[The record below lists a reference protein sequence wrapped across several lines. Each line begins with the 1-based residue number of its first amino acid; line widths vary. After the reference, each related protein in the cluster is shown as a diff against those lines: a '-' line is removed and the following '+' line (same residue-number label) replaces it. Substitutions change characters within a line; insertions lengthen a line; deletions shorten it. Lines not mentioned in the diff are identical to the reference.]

1 MNREEILSHVDHTL
15 LKPEATWPQIQTL
28 CDEAIANHTASVCI
42 NTCYVKQAVEYM
54 AGRIPVCC
62 VVGFPLGAMDT
73 ASKAFEAKTAIE
85 NGAAEVDMV
94 INIGRL
100 KNGEYDAV
108 REDIRA
114 VKQAVGDKVLK
125 VIIETCLLTE
135 AEKIRLCEIVSQ
147 SGADYI
153 KTSTG
158 FAGGG
163 ATRADVAL
171 LVIAGEPSQE
181 DLQWAQQLKEQNT
194 PFLVV
199 QTKGDLAAPAQLPA
213 DLAERAVAVSA
224 ATGDGIEALRAALTA
239 LVPEDF
245 GRQDLTRG
253 LCSAGDVV
261 LLVMPQDIQA
271 PKGRLILP
279 QVRTIRHLLDLKC
292 TVVSTTADGLDGA
305 LAALSAPPKLI
316 ITDSQCFPLVAAKK
330 PEKSLLTSF
339 SILMAADKGD
349 IDAFAQGAKAIG
361 TLNQDSRVLIAE
373 GCTHAP
379 LEEDI
384 GRVKIPNLLR
394 KRVGQGLQVDVVAG
408 NDFPHDLTGYDLV
421 IHCGGCMFNRAYVL
435 SRLTQA
441 QRQGVPM
448 TNYGVAIA
456 YLTGILEQVSW

>member
-1 MNREEILSHVDHTL
+1 MSGLQETPAAQRLHIALYGRRNAGKSSLINALTGQQVALVSPVAGTTADPVKKAMELHPIGPVLFIDTAGYDDEGELGQLRV
-15 LKPEATWPQIQTL
+15 EATRDTL
-28 CDEAIANHTASVCI
+28 A
-42 NTCYVKQAVEYM
+42 
-54 AGRIPVCC
+54 
-62 VVGFPLGAMDT
+62 
-73 ASKAFEAKTAIE
+73 
-85 NGAAEVDMV
+85 
-94 INIGRL
+94 
-100 KNGEYDAV
+100 
-108 REDIRA
+108 
-114 VKQAVGDKVLK
+114 
-125 VIIETCLLTE
+125 
-135 AEKIRLCEIVSQ
+135 
-147 SGADYI
+147 
-153 KTSTG
+153 
-158 FAGGG
+158 
-163 ATRADVAL
+163 RADVAL
-171 LVIAGEPSQE
+171 LVIAGEPSEE
-181 DLQWAQQLKEQNT
+181 DLQWAQQLQAQNT

-199 QTKGDLAAPAQLPA
+199 QTKGDLIPPAQLPNE
-213 DLAERAVAVSA
+213 LSERAVAVSA
-224 ATGDGIEALRAALTA
+224 ATGEGIEALRAALTA

-253 LCSAGDVV
+253 LCTAGDVV

-330 PEKSLLTSF
+330 PGESLLTSF

-361 TLNQDSRVLIAE
+361 TLTQDSQVLIAE

-435 SRLTQA
+435 SRLAQA
-441 QRQGVPM
+441 QGQGVPM

-456 YLTGILEQVSW
+456 YLTGILDQVSW

>member
-1 MNREEILSHVDHTL
+1 MSGLQETPAAQRLHIALYGRRNAGKSSLINALTGQQVALVSPVAGTTADPVKKAMELHPIGPVLFIDTAGYDDEGELGQLRV
-15 LKPEATWPQIQTL
+15 EATRDTL
-28 CDEAIANHTASVCI
+28 
-42 NTCYVKQAVEYM
+42 Q
-54 AGRIPVCC
+54 
-62 VVGFPLGAMDT
+62 
-73 ASKAFEAKTAIE
+73 
-85 NGAAEVDMV
+85 
-94 INIGRL
+94 
-100 KNGEYDAV
+100 
-108 REDIRA
+108 
-114 VKQAVGDKVLK
+114 
-125 VIIETCLLTE
+125 
-135 AEKIRLCEIVSQ
+135 
-147 SGADYI
+147 
-153 KTSTG
+153 
-158 FAGGG
+158 
-163 ATRADVAL
+163 RADVAL
-171 LVIAGEPSQE
+171 LVIAGEPTQE
-181 DLQWAQQLKEQNT
+181 DLGWAQQLKAQNT
-194 PFLVV
+194 PFVVV
-199 QTKGDLAAPAQLPA
+199 QTKGDLAAPAQLPK

-224 ATGDGIEALRAALTA
+224 ATGEGIEALRAALTA

-330 PEKSLLTSF
+330 PGESLLTSF

-361 TLNQDSRVLIAE
+361 TLTQHSRVLIAE

-384 GRVKIPNLLR
+384 GRVKIPRLLR
-394 KRVGQGLQVDVVAG
+394 RRVGQGLQVDVVAG

-435 SRLTQA
+435 FRLAQA

-456 YLTGILEQVSW
+456 YLTGILNQVSW

>member
-1 MNREEILSHVDHTL
+1 MSGLQETPAAQRLHIALYGRRNAGKSSLINALTGQQVALVSPVAGTTADPVKKAMELHPIGPVLFIDTAGYDDEGELGQLRV
-15 LKPEATWPQIQTL
+15 EATRDTL
-28 CDEAIANHTASVCI
+28 
-42 NTCYVKQAVEYM
+42 
-54 AGRIPVCC
+54 
-62 VVGFPLGAMDT
+62 
-73 ASKAFEAKTAIE
+73 
-85 NGAAEVDMV
+85 
-94 INIGRL
+94 
-100 KNGEYDAV
+100 
-108 REDIRA
+108 
-114 VKQAVGDKVLK
+114 
-125 VIIETCLLTE
+125 
-135 AEKIRLCEIVSQ
+135 
-147 SGADYI
+147 
-153 KTSTG
+153 
-158 FAGGG
+158 
-163 ATRADVAL
+163 TRADVAL
-171 LVIAGEPSQE
+171 LVIAGQPSQE
-181 DLQWAQQLKEQNT
+181 DLQWAQRLQDQNT

-199 QTKGDLAAPAQLPA
+199 QTKGDLAAPDQLPKE
-213 DLAERAVAVSA
+213 LSERAVAVSA
-224 ATGDGIEALRAALTA
+224 ATGEGIEALRAALTA

-261 LLVMPQDIQA
+261 LLAMPQDIQA

-292 TVVSTTADGLDGA
+292 TVVSTIADGLDGA

-330 PEKSLLTSF
+330 PEQSLLTSF

-349 IDAFAQGAKAIG
+349 IDAFAQGAQAIG
-361 TLNQDSRVLIAE
+361 TLTEHSRVLIAE

-408 NDFPHDLTGYDLV
+408 NDFPRDLTGYDLV

-435 SRLTQA
+435 SRLAQA

-456 YLTGILEQVSW
+456 YLTGILNQVSW

>member
-1 MNREEILSHVDHTL
+1 MSGLQETPAAQRLHIALYGRRNAGKSSLINALTGQQVALVSPVAGTTADPVKKAMELHPIGPVLFIDTAGYDDEGELGQLRV
-15 LKPEATWPQIQTL
+15 EATRDTL
-28 CDEAIANHTASVCI
+28 
-42 NTCYVKQAVEYM
+42 
-54 AGRIPVCC
+54 
-62 VVGFPLGAMDT
+62 
-73 ASKAFEAKTAIE
+73 
-85 NGAAEVDMV
+85 
-94 INIGRL
+94 
-100 KNGEYDAV
+100 
-108 REDIRA
+108 
-114 VKQAVGDKVLK
+114 
-125 VIIETCLLTE
+125 
-135 AEKIRLCEIVSQ
+135 
-147 SGADYI
+147 
-153 KTSTG
+153 
-158 FAGGG
+158 
-163 ATRADVAL
+163 TRADVAL
-171 LVIAGEPSQE
+171 LVIAGQPSQE
-181 DLQWAQQLKEQNT
+181 DLQWAQRLQDQNT

-199 QTKGDLAAPAQLPA
+199 QTKGDLAAPDQLPKE
-213 DLAERAVAVSA
+213 LSERAVAVSA
-224 ATGDGIEALRAALTA
+224 ATGEGIEALRAALTA

-261 LLVMPQDIQA
+261 LLAMPQDIQA

-292 TVVSTTADGLDGA
+292 TVVSTIADGLDGA

-330 PEKSLLTSF
+330 PEQSLLTSF

-349 IDAFAQGAKAIG
+349 IDAFAQGAQAIG
-361 TLNQDSRVLIAE
+361 TLTEHSRVLIAE

-408 NDFPHDLTGYDLV
+408 NDFPRDLTGYDLV

-435 SRLTQA
+435 SRLAQA

>member
-1 MNREEILSHVDHTL
+1 MSGLQETPAAQRLHIALYGRRNAGKSSLINALTGQQVALVSPVAGTTADPVKKAMELHPIGPVLFIDTAGYDDEGELGQLRV
-15 LKPEATWPQIQTL
+15 EATRDTL
-28 CDEAIANHTASVCI
+28 
-42 NTCYVKQAVEYM
+42 Q
-54 AGRIPVCC
+54 
-62 VVGFPLGAMDT
+62 
-73 ASKAFEAKTAIE
+73 
-85 NGAAEVDMV
+85 
-94 INIGRL
+94 
-100 KNGEYDAV
+100 
-108 REDIRA
+108 
-114 VKQAVGDKVLK
+114 
-125 VIIETCLLTE
+125 
-135 AEKIRLCEIVSQ
+135 
-147 SGADYI
+147 
-153 KTSTG
+153 
-158 FAGGG
+158 
-163 ATRADVAL
+163 RADVAL
-171 LVIAGEPSQE
+171 LVIAGQPSQE
-181 DLQWAQQLKEQNT
+181 DLGWAQQLQDQNT

-199 QTKGDLAAPAQLPA
+199 QTKGDLAAPAQLPKE
-213 DLAERAVAVSA
+213 LAERAVAVSA
-224 ATGDGIEALRAALTA
+224 ATGEGIEALRAALTA

-292 TVVSTTADGLDGA
+292 TVVSTTNHGLDGA

-330 PEKSLLTSF
+330 PEQSLLTSF

-361 TLNQDSRVLIAE
+361 TLTENSRVLIAE

-384 GRVKIPNLLR
+384 GRVKIPRLLR
-394 KRVGQGLQVDVVAG
+394 RRVGQGLQVDVVAG
-408 NDFPHDLTGYDLV
+408 SDFPHDLTGYDLV

-435 SRLTQA
+435 SRLAQA